1 MIPDPVGSR
10 LSPAPYVSDSDTAKM
25 TEQNN
30 LNFRIEELKHRILDL
45 EKVNIK
51 LKEDDLYNKSN

>member
-1 MIPDPVGSR
+1 MNSMKDKKNCIN
-10 LSPAPYVSDSDTAKM
+10 
-25 TEQNN
+25 NN

-51 LKEDDLYNKSN
+51 LKEDDE

>member
-1 MIPDPVGSR
+1 MIPDPVGSG

-30 LNFRIEELKHRILDL
+30 LNFIFNYRCVDSGRRDQPKFSLIRILL
-45 EKVNIK
+45 WAFN
-51 LKEDDLYNKSN
+51 S